1 METQHKAALAAA
13 VDRANQSFLRQQKA
27 AKNCVGGEKRREQL
41 QASADKAEAIVKDL
55 QAAVDH
61 YDLLQTRLAAA
72 LQNRL
77 GANLPVPSTEVF
89 VGVPYRTDTGWSH
102 PLVLDAD
109 GRLRIVPTLS
119 LEQCNDALRR
129 TDLQHVVRKALER
142 RQRTLAQRT
151 LAKAG
156 VQ

>member
-1 METQHKAALAAA
+1 MENRHKAALDSA
-13 VDRANQSFLRQQKA
+13 VARAHQTFLRQQQA
-27 AKNCVGGEKRREQL
+27 AKNCVGGDKRRQQL

-77 GANLPVPSTEVF
+77 GADLPVPSTEVF
-89 VGVPYRTDTGWSH
+89 AGAPYRTDTGWSH

-109 GRLRIVPTLS
+109 GRLRIVPTLT

-142 RQRTLAQRT
+142 RQRTLA
-151 LAKAG
+151 KAG
-156 VQ
+156 AQ

>member
-13 VDRANQSFLRQQKA
+13 IDRANQSFLRQQNA
-27 AKNCVGGEKRREQL
+27 AKNCVGGEKRRAQL
-41 QASADKAEAIVKDL
+41 KASADKAEAIVKDL
-55 QAAVDH
+55 QAAADH
-61 YDLLQTRLAAA
+61 YHQLETRLAEA
-72 LQNRL
+72 LQNRPNAD
-77 GANLPVPSTEVF
+77 GPEPSTEVF
-89 VGVPYRTDTGWSH
+89 VGAPYRTDTGWAH

-142 RQRTLAQRT
+142 RQRA

-156 VQ
+156 AQ